1 MRPGEISLTPA
12 GIIKFYCFNGL
23 KKTQQNTSKMIVL
36 WFCYQ
41 VMKSVPVLGTK
52 DINSYYR
59 IFAKNRDEKKGGKKV
74 TWDFNIR
81 PREATP
87 GR

>member
-1 MRPGEISLTPA
+1 
-12 GIIKFYCFNGL
+12 
-23 KKTQQNTSKMIVL
+23 MIVL

-41 VMKSVPVLGTK
+41 VMKLLPVLGTGE
-52 DINSYYR
+52 INSYYR
-59 IFAKNRDEKKGGKKV
+59 IFAKNRDKKKGGKTA
-74 TWDFNIR
+74 TWDLNIR